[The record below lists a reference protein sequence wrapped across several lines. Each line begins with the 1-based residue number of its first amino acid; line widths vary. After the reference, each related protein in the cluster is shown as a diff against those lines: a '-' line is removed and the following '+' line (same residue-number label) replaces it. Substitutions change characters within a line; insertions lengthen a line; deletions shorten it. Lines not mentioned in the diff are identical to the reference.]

1 MSYEESKF
9 LPGSW
14 DSLHGQPYPCP
25 HARAHTFPGLAWI
38 GFLPV
43 FLIIHFFF
51 LHFIQVKN
59 IFNASYKLKF
69 YLVLC
74 QLDKLGDLSY
84 VNALLGTRNIFWTFE
99 RGGSLSQQDDPVSE
113 VPAAKP
119 DALSLIIP
127 SHLIREGN

>member
-1 MSYEESKF
+1 MRKASFS
-9 LPGSW
+9 LGAGTASTGS
-14 DSLHGQPYPCP
+14 LTLVLT
-25 HARAHTFPGLAWI
+25 HARIPSQASPGLDS
-38 GFLPV
+38 FLY
-43 FLIIHFFF
+43 FSLFIFFF

-59 IFNASYKLKF
+59 IFTASYKLKF